1 MMRKDARSAE
11 DLVFGLPAGVFGPLA
26 SPARRDYAEI
36 LMHIYREHLVRSPL
50 DALDLRR
57 SDVQGYIANAIAARE
72 GSSFS
77 LDVPNARA
85 SEVPQIVY
93 RNLVDAGWFEE
104 RTVGAET
111 LVSVTR
117 AVMDLLRA
125 LDGISRGASVNF
137 TGSLQTIEV
146 ALKAVGEEPRERA
159 MMLVVA
165 AQQAED
171 FSGRMLSV
179 SSDIR
184 ANENRIARL
193 SGFGEMIASFFDD
206 FVAHLVSD
214 YRAMKSRY
222 NPLRHAG
229 AIVSSAALYAE
240 DDDVMTELAQGYV
253 QYGFADDVDAGRI
266 MAQAHL
272 GTVSAIFGNAQRIVD
287 DIDAVRLRVEERVAR
302 AVRFVDAAAAAETGL
317 VADLLAMLAAID
329 EDVEPPA
336 PGFMLDDR
344 PYGPDSLASARRHR
358 APVENAGVQV
368 VEHDEEMAEL
378 ARARARYAE
387 EMVPTAATIEDY
399 VERHLGEGDMLP
411 LSAFVVETP
420 REMLLLAAVRSV
432 ETHTDPAVRERYGV
446 MFDGE
451 RVDGEWS
458 EYSGGM
464 LYRRGSPADPE
475 QGAAAARET
484 IEEMA

>member
-1 MMRKDARSAE
+1 MMRRDAGAE

-72 GSSFS
+72 GSAFA

-85 SEVPQIVY
+85 SEAPQIVY
-93 RNLVDAGWFEE
+93 RNLVDAGWFDE

-146 ALKAVGEEPRERA
+146 ALNAVGAEPRERA
-159 MMLVVA
+159 MMLAVA

-222 NPLRHAG
+222 NPLRHAS
-229 AIVSSAALYAE
+229 AIVAAASLYAE
-240 DDDVMTELAQGYV
+240 DDAVMRELAEGYV
-253 QYGFADDVDAGRI
+253 QYGYADDVDAGRI

-272 GTVSAIFGNAQRIVD
+272 ATVATIFGNAQRIVD

-302 AVRFVDAAAAAETGL
+302 AVRFVDAAAAAETETIAEI
-317 VADLLAMLAAID
+317 VALLAALDPD
-329 EDVEPPA
+329 EPVPP
-336 PGFMLDDR
+336 PGLMMDDR
-344 PYGPDSLASARRHR
+344 PYGPESLAAARRHR
-358 APVENAGVQV
+358 TAVQSIGVEV
-368 VEHDEEMAEL
+368 VAHDEEMAEL

-387 EMVPTAATIEDY
+387 EMVPTAATIEEY
-399 VERHLGEGDMLP
+399 VERHLGDGHAVP
-411 LSAFVVETP
+411 LSAFVVTSP
-420 REMLLLAAVRSV
+420 REMMLLAAVRSV
-432 ETHTDPAVRERYGV
+432 ATNTDPAIRDRYGV
-446 MFDGE
+446 VADGE

-458 EYSGGM
+458 EYAGGL
-464 LYRRGSPADPE
+464 LYRRGSAADP
-475 QGAAAARET
+475 QVTSGRAVM